1 MAVFAVISNP
11 SIAEV
16 LRDPRVWRG
25 AANDQAVA
33 FEPSGLAALDAALPH
48 RGWTQGAVAEILF
61 DIDGI
66 GELDL
71 VLPVLAQ
78 LSRRQR
84 HIVFVA
90 PPYLPYAPA
99 LAARGVDLDYLH
111 CVETQSDVEA
121 LWAAEQCLR
130 SGVCAAVLCW
140 PRQATDRTLRR
151 LQVAAEFGNALGF
164 AFRASRAAA
173 NPSPAATRIQL
184 RTGEG
189 TSARILK
196 CRGANPPARSILL
209 RAAEKEDS
217 RENAKARKEPIQASP
232 FLRVFAPSREQKP
245 SLVG

>member
-11 SIAEV
+11 SIDAV
-16 LRDPRVWRG
+16 LRDPRIWRG
-25 AANDQAVA
+25 AANEYDVPYV
-33 FEPSGLAALDAALPH
+33 PSEHAALDAALPH
-48 RGWTQGAVAEILF
+48 HGWTQGAMTEILF
-61 DIDGI
+61 DLDGI

-71 VLPVLAQ
+71 VLPALARLTQ
-78 LSRRQR
+78 QRR
-84 HIVFVA
+84 HVVFVA

-99 LAARGVDLDYLH
+99 LFACGVDLGFLH
-111 CVETQSDVEA
+111 CVETSSDIEA

-184 RTGEG
+184 HAEQG
-189 TSARILK
+189 TRLRILK
-196 CRGANPPARSILL
+196 CRGANPPARVIPL
-209 RAAEKEDS
+209 RPAA
-217 RENAKARKEPIQASP
+217 AHI
-232 FLRVFAPSREQKP
+232 
-245 SLVG
+245 G

>member
-11 SIAEV
+11 SIDAV
-16 LRDPRVWRG
+16 LRDPRIWRG
-25 AANDQAVA
+25 AANDYEVP
-33 FEPSGLAALDAALPH
+33 FVPSGHAALDAALPH
-48 RGWTQGAVAEILF
+48 HGWTQGAMAEILF
-61 DIDGI
+61 DMDGT

-71 VLPVLAQ
+71 VLPALARLTQ
-78 LSRRQR
+78 QQQ

-99 LAARGVDLDYLH
+99 LAACGIDLGYLH
-111 CVETQSDVEA
+111 CVEARSDIEA

-140 PRQATDRTLRR
+140 PRQATDRSLRR

-173 NPSPAATRIQL
+173 HPSPAATRL
-184 RTGEG
+184 RLQTDGG
-189 TSARILK
+189 THLRILK

-209 RAAEKEDS
+209 R
-217 RENAKARKEPIQASP
+217 QT
-232 FLRVFAPSREQKP
+232 
-245 SLVG
+245 G